1 MADKPGRF
9 EGLVVNFQ
17 NLPPKSSEP
26 QIVIWLKWLGFWMV
40 VLGIAALIAW
50 LI

>member
-1 MADKPGRF
+1 MADKGRF

-17 NLPPKSSEP
+17 NLPPKTGDAPLVS
-26 QIVIWLKWLGFWMV
+26 WLKWMGIGMLVILAANLLG
-40 VLGIAALIAW
+40 W